1 MAPKRWSCWYK
12 EVSWKQPGE
21 VVQQAKR
28 FGFYLQAIGSHW
40 KCLSREGSNQKAY
53 IMASGCIS
61 YEYFV
66 CSFQRRSLRSNRSA
80 IKEKNRALNFVSN
93 RDGLL
98 DHLLHNEGNN
108 WLLFSVSCPIIPRHF
123 TNKHHLSFRA
133 EAARWRE
140 AQGPDVLGLAA
151 GLVFIISVASRF
163 FSHSSG
169 ICLNICCNFLTSVSV
184 FSPVSQGL
192 LA

>member
-1 MAPKRWSCWYK
+1 MAPQRWSCWYK
-12 EVSWKQPGE
+12 KASWKQPGE
-21 VVQQAKR
+21 VVHQAKK
-28 FGFYLQAIGSHW
+28 FGFYLHAIGSHW

-53 IMASGCIS
+53 IMVSGCIS

-66 CSFQRRSLRSNRSA
+66 CSFQCRSLRSNWSA

-98 DHLLHNEGNN
+98 DHLLCNEGNN

-133 EAARWRE
+133 EAAVGESLRDLMYW
-140 AQGPDVLGLAA
+140 VWLLG
-151 GLVFIISVASRF
+151 VC
-163 FSHSSG
+163 SS
-169 ICLNICCNFLTSVSV
+169 FLCILDS
-184 FSPVSQGL
+184 SPTVQVYAWTFAVTAWHPYQCFL
-192 LA
+192 LCPRDC